1 MLNNVKFQSHLHHVG
16 NMFEGH
22 YTADWD
28 GKSLCIV
35 VNISPKTDE
44 FLSVSTNKGEI
55 INFTTSELREAGKS
69 HIPFEQLINE
79 YLTENPLPNE

>member
-1 MLNNVKFQSHLHHVG
+1 M
-16 NMFEGH
+16 
-22 YTADWD
+22 
-28 GKSLCIV
+28 IV
-35 VNISPKTDE
+35 VNISPKTE
-44 FLSVSTNKGEI
+44 FLSVSTNEGEI